1 MEFSTQPCSVF
12 DRKIY
17 RLQHGLTLVELLV
30 VIAVLG
36 ILLGMAA
43 PSFDDM
49 LLNHRQA
56 AQVNQLVGS
65 LALARSEAV
74 KRGQWVV
81 MCKSQDG
88 QQCTN
93 QGHWDQGWIMF
104 EDRNR
109 NRQLDSD
116 ETLIHVFAG
125 SEQIQLRY
133 ASFPSS
139 NHVIYYPTGLS
150 LGNGTFTFCDKRGA
164 GSARAVILAKS
175 GRVRSSHMAA
185 NGGPLQC

>member
-1 MEFSTQPCSVF
+1 MDFSTQPWPIVAHPKS
-12 DRKIY
+12 
-17 RLQHGLTLVELLV
+17 QQGLTLIELLL

-36 ILLGMAA
+36 MLLSTAA
-43 PSFDDM
+43 PSFEQM
-49 LLNHRQA
+49 LLNHRQS
-56 AQVNQLVGS
+56 AQINQMIGS

-88 QQCTN
+88 QQCIN

-109 NRQLDSD
+109 NRQLDEND
-116 ETLIHVFAG
+116 TLIQRFDG
-125 SEQIQLRY
+125 SQQIQLRY

-164 GSARAVILAKS
+164 QAAKAVILAKS
-175 GRVRSSHMAA
+175 GRVRSSGMAA
-185 NGGPLQC
+185 NGGALQC